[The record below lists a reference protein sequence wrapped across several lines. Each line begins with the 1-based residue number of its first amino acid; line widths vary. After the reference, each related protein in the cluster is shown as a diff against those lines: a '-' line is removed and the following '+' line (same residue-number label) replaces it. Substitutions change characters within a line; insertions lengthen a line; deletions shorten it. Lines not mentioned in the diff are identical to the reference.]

1 MRRNIDIDD
10 KGINDIP
17 EPKGPNPKEVDVE
30 VALQSLHDQTEIRT
44 FRGKLQWEG
53 DLNDM
58 RNAS

>member
-10 KGINDIP
+10 KAINDIP
-17 EPKGPNPKEVDVE
+17 EPKGPYPKEVDVE
-30 VALQSLHDQTEIRT
+30 VALQSLYDQTEIRT